1 VAAPK
6 KKLVSTGIRG
16 GGRPSPTA
24 PPTIATF
31 QTIPAPGG
39 SYHVYPNGKKVF
51 VKAGQ
56 APPAA
61 EAVAALP
68 DQSPTDAASAAAPT
82 PWVPD
87 AAYYETVAAAQQR
100 RDQLMAENQATGERN
115 ATTRTAA
122 LQSLSAQ
129 QPRDTQTLQESR
141 NKQGLYYSGRLGQDM
156 SDLAASYATKRSGVE
171 TSFADAER
179 QRLSQQ
185 NALQADFAN
194 TEREARYGSVS
205 RAVTADTQA
214 ADAGILA
221 PTTVTQDPT
230 VAAAT
235 NIAAAPKAP
244 ARRKIVPR
252 RPTAA
257 QRRFW
262 YAPR

>member
-1 VAAPK
+1 
-6 KKLVSTGIRG
+6 
-16 GGRPSPTA
+16 
-24 PPTIATF
+24 
-31 QTIPAPGG
+31 
-39 SYHVYPNGKKVF
+39 
-51 VKAGQ
+51 
-56 APPAA
+56 
-61 EAVAALP
+61 
-68 DQSPTDAASAAAPT
+68 
-82 PWVPD
+82 VPD

-194 TEREARYGSVS
+194 TEREARYGSVEPRGHGRHAGGRCGHPGPDHRHAGS
-205 RAVTADTQA
+205 DRRRRHQHRCRAQGAGPQEDRPPPAHCRPTKVLVRTPMSTHDEAVQRMKIGLLPEVQA
-214 ADAGILA
+214 AAERYRRREPAPEIPLPSPGPEDGKPVVARSPMNLLA
-221 PTTVTQDPT
+221 TGARQDPRL
-230 VAAAT
+230 AAFQS
-235 NIAAAPKAP
+235 IADGH
-244 ARRKIVPR
+244 
-252 RPTAA
+252 
-257 QRRFW
+257 
-262 YAPR
+262 